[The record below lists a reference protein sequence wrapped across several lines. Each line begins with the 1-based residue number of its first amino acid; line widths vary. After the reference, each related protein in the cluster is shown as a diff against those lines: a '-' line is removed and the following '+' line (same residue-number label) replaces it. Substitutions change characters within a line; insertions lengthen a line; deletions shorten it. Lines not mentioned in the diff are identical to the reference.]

1 MPDDA
6 LSRLRTEGGCFPV
19 ADVARISVTG
29 ADRVRYLNGQ
39 LSNDLRLL
47 EPGAAQPSLV
57 LTAKG
62 KLCAVVNAWLDGD
75 AVVVEG
81 QGVAADDL
89 LARLERYAISDDVA
103 FEVLAETAAG
113 WHVFGPAAEHLAGR
127 KINRLGCEGRDVSAA
142 PPSVLMAAEADIEIL
157 RIERGVPKWGRE
169 LSEDTLP
176 QEAGLEKSAVNFR
189 KGCYVGQEVVSR
201 IQSVGRVNR
210 ELAGLIGG
218 FDSGR
223 AAALQ
228 TEAGEK
234 AGHVTS
240 AVPHPEKGATIAL
253 AYVSTRLSASRFVVL
268 DETGACLG
276 AAERFEF
283 PLIS

>member
-1 MPDDA
+1 
-6 LSRLRTEGGCFPV
+6 
-19 ADVARISVTG
+19 VARISVTG

-39 LSNDLRLL
+39 LSNDLRAL
-47 EPGAAQPSLV
+47 EPGAAQQSLI

-62 KLCAVVNAWLDGD
+62 KLCAVVNAWLEGE
-75 AVVVEG
+75 AIVVEAG
-81 QGVAADDL
+81 GIAADDL

-103 FEVLAETAAG
+103 FEVLPETGVG
-113 WHVFGPAAEHLAGR
+113 WHVFGLAAEGLAGL
-127 KINRLGCEGRDVSAA
+127 KIHRLGCEGRDVSEIPA
-142 PPSVLMAAEADIEIL
+142 SVPMASDADVEIL
-157 RIERGVPKWGRE
+157 RIERGVPQWGRE

-176 QEAGLEKSAVNFR
+176 QEAGLEKSAVNFW

-210 ELAGLIGG
+210 ELAGLIGE
-218 FDSGR
+218 FDPAR

-240 AVPHPEKGATIAL
+240 AVRHPEKGAAIAL
-253 AYVSTRLSASRFVVL
+253 AYVSTKLSASRFVVL
-268 DETGACLG
+268 DESGACLG

-283 PLIS
+283 PLVS